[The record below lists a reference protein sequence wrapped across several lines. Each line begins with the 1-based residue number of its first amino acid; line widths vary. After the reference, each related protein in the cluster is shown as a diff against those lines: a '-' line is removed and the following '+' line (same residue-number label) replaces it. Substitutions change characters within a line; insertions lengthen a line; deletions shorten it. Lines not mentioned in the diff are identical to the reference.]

1 MPAHSSAHQSYAQ
14 KILLLRAR
22 FKCTKDL
29 WLYITDR
36 RKYCR

>member
-1 MPAHSSAHQSYAQ
+1 MEANAPTQSYAQ

-29 WLYITDR
+29 WTYFTDR
-36 RKYCR
+36 GKC